1 MKRPLAV
8 LVVLAML
15 LSACGSSSDSA
26 ESSSTTTTTTTTTIV
41 PSSVALANR
50 YFEAVR
56 DGDGAAWRSLF
67 SLQATTVQSDGDR
80 GGLFADEDWVDDDF
94 DADGRSSEAD
104 FLQFLYAFRAA
115 TGHQLE
121 WDCVEVATNQ
131 AECTFVVMDV
141 FSRLAELEA
150 KEERIRL
157 TEAGGLIVTME
168 ELTPV
173 GTFTDEDI
181 SGWVGAALAY
191 EQWVSDAHPEDYAD
205 LFDGPCCSWD
215 VKLIPDN
222 VAVHEELVAAYVE
235 TSEADAG

>member
-168 ELTPV
+168 ELTPSAPSPTKTSLGGSAQPSPMSSGCRTPTQRTMPISSTDRV
-173 GTFTDEDI
+173 AHGT
-181 SGWVGAALAY
+181 S
-191 EQWVSDAHPEDYAD
+191 S
-205 LFDGPCCSWD
+205 
-215 VKLIPDN
+215 
-222 VAVHEELVAAYVE
+222 
-235 TSEADAG
+235 